1 MESLLFHGGTIYTT
15 AGAWEDG
22 WLLVSG
28 GTISALGRGKPP
40 EMSGARFVDLDG
52 CDLLPGLIDM
62 HIHGAAGHDV
72 MESDPEALR
81 TIARFLARH
90 GVTSFLASTIT
101 ASPDQIRAA
110 LRTIGDVMHQDTGGA
125 QLLGAHLE
133 GPYINAARRGA
144 HDPDQ
149 IRLAR
154 ADEYN
159 TYLKMGIKLLTLAPE
174 FPENLDLLRAAVS
187 MNITVALG
195 HSCASYEQ
203 TCQAAALG
211 ASQVTHLF
219 NAMEPLHHRHP
230 GMIGAALTLP
240 GLTCELIADLLH
252 LAAPTLQLALKAK
265 GADKIVLVTDAM
277 SGTGMPD
284 GDYEIWGSHITVR
297 NGEARAA
304 SGALAGSTLT
314 LDRGLSNIMRA
325 CSLSLIQA
333 LPMVTSVPARQLHLP
348 GKGSI
353 TVGNDA
359 DLVIWDGKGVRMTV
373 VGGKIVY
380 GV

>member
-1 MESLLFHGGTIYTT
+1 
-15 AGAWEDG
+15 
-22 WLLVSG
+22 
-28 GTISALGRGKPP
+28 
-40 EMSGARFVDLDG
+40 
-52 CDLLPGLIDM
+52 
-62 HIHGAAGHDV
+62 
-72 MESDPEALR
+72 
-81 TIARFLARH
+81 
-90 GVTSFLASTIT
+90 
-101 ASPDQIRAA
+101 
-110 LRTIGDVMHQDTGGA
+110 
-125 QLLGAHLE
+125 
-133 GPYINAARRGA
+133 
-144 HDPDQ
+144 
-149 IRLAR
+149 
-154 ADEYN
+154 
-159 TYLKMGIKLLTLAPE
+159 
-174 FPENLDLLRAAVS
+174 
-187 MNITVALG
+187 
-195 HSCASYEQ
+195 
-203 TCQAAALG
+203 
-211 ASQVTHLF
+211 
-219 NAMEPLHHRHP
+219 MEPLHHRQP

-297 NGEARAA
+297 NGEARTA

-314 LDRGLSNIMRA
+314 LDRGLSNMMRA
-325 CSLSLIQA
+325 CNLSLMQA